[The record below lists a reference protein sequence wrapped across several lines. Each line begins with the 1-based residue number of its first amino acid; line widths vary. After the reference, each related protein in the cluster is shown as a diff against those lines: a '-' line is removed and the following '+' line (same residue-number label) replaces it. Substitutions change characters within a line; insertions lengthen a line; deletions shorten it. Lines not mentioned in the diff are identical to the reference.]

1 MTIKTFK
8 VFKHS
13 TLGYRAVKVGFSW
26 PGLFFSGIWLLVKR
40 LWGHAL
46 VFLSLTLLLS
56 FLEVSFEQEE
66 NTAGR
71 VLIIWL
77 EIGLYIFVGS
87 KGNEWSAVNLEK
99 RGFEFIETVEAETPS
114 AAIARIAKEA

>member
-1 MTIKTFK
+1 M
-8 VFKHS
+8 
-13 TLGYRAVKVGFSW
+13 
-26 PGLFFSGIWLLVKR
+26 
-40 LWGHAL
+40 

-87 KGNEWSAVNLEK
+87 KGNEWSAANLEK

-114 AAIARIAKEA
+114 APIARIAKEA